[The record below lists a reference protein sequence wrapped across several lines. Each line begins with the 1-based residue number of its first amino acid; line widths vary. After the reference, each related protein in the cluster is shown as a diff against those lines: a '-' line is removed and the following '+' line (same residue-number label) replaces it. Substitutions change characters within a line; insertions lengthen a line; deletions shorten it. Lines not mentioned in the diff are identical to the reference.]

1 MNSDYFLNTRDYYV
15 DLAKHGKDFYKDFAK
30 FLSHNID
37 EVYNL
42 RMIIDS
48 EKTKANS
55 SYDISYIIYSLD
67 PSNAIN
73 RIRYIYN
80 LLEYRRFII
89 MYDIVHGYLP
99 PKFPKLTDDDLEIA
113 KSLAKGDLNDIIEG
127 KTRLPHVL
135 LQPNNTNRP
144 PKK

>member
-1 MNSDYFLNTRDYYV
+1 MNSDYFFNTRDYYV
-15 DLAKHGKDFYKDFAK
+15 DLANQGKKFYKDFTK
-30 FLSHNID
+30 FLSHNIH
-37 EVYNL
+37 EVDDL

-48 EKTKANS
+48 EKTKAKS
-55 SYDISYIIYSLD
+55 IYDICYIIYNLD

-80 LLEYRRFII
+80 LLEYRRYII
-89 MYDIVHGYLP
+89 MYDIVHGNLP
-99 PKFPKLTDDDLEIA
+99 PKFPKLTDEDLEIA
-113 KSLAKGDLNDIIEG
+113 KSLAKGQLNSIIQG
-127 KTRLPHVL
+127 TTRFPHVL